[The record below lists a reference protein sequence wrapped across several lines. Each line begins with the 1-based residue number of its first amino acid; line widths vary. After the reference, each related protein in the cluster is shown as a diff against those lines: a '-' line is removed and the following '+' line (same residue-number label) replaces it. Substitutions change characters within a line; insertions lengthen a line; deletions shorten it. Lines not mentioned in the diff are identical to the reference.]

1 MTDLRDEILKIVYKH
16 LPGKHDQ
23 KTHGQRGGLAN
34 TSNDEELPVTV
45 FHGTGPDFA
54 ESIKSSGL
62 KRGREYLGRPPS
74 VYFTSDLEAAKD
86 YGNVLGRLG
95 DEFAVIKFSIPKN
108 YSSKIIPDD
117 ADLLAFGIKNSFR
130 IEQDIPKEWISD
142 IKIYNVR
149 TGEVSTMKE
158 IGKYYYAVV
167 ALSKDKL

>member
-1 MTDLRDEILKIVYKH
+1 MNELHDEILRIVYKH

-23 KTHGQRGGLAN
+23 KTHGRNRGVSDN
-34 TSNDEELPVTV
+34 SVEEESPVPV

-95 DEFAVIKFSIPKN
+95 DEFAVIEFSIPKN

-130 IEQDIPKEWISD
+130 IEQDIPKEWIRD

-158 IGKYYYAVV
+158 SEKYYYSVV
-167 ALSKDKL
+167 VLSKELS